1 MTKTIDIKSKEQV
14 EKISELASQAPYGVW
29 LSTGAVML
37 DARSLL
43 GLFAL
48 VGKRASVVVGDH
60 VNRKAFG
67 HLVDQMQ

>member
-37 DARSLL
+37 DEI
-43 GLFAL
+43 G
-48 VGKRASVVVGDH
+48 RAH
-60 VNRKAFG
+60 V
-67 HLVDQMQ
+67 